1 MVDVQTNYL
10 INTAPEIKD
19 AFIKTLKKIEYFS
32 RLSENLLLQL
42 FKYSRF
48 FVLEDSE
55 TLVQKG
61 SFGQNIYILIQGRLE
76 VFLTNESGLEEQVDV
91 IYSPLRVF
99 GEQCILGE
107 PSNLSIKAKGIVLLI
122 GIDISAL
129 PDLLDGIEN
138 PESRLTDITYQQN
151 KDLFMIF
158 ADVLNNRLNRLI
170 KDQYKLVQ
178 KIVILHQSKEYRY
191 SWKQNILLT
200 TIFNEFAQNHL
211 SPNLEAHSILESI
224 LAPYYS
230 GNDKLGELLKQR
242 PVNTQHIYMELVRL
256 DTLGKLVSLSVLLM
270 EVIQKLC
277 AKASSMEEYTN
288 QLEFQSHNLP
298 GIIPLSEFLDAIY
311 EELTHSK
318 ILVKELKKEQFLEGF
333 LDDTRP
339 DPVSLEAYLHEGG
352 WITGH
357 FNMAHLMYIICQIC
371 INKEFEL
378 NRLIADCI
386 SYLNKISSAPRQNT
400 QSSQLKNH
408 EQNSLIIN
416 EIIDLHRETVDEND
430 ITVKKQPPAVSDA
443 QTDVKNFLA
452 DFGL

>member
-1 MVDVQTNYL
+1 M
-10 INTAPEIKD
+10 
-19 AFIKTLKKIEYFS
+19 
-32 RLSENLLLQL
+32 
-42 FKYSRF
+42 
-48 FVLEDSE
+48 
-55 TLVQKG
+55 
-61 SFGQNIYILIQGRLE
+61 
-76 VFLTNESGLEEQVDV
+76 
-91 IYSPLRVF
+91 
-99 GEQCILGE
+99 
-107 PSNLSIKAKGIVLLI
+107 
-122 GIDISAL
+122 
-129 PDLLDGIEN
+129 
-138 PESRLTDITYQQN
+138 
-151 KDLFMIF
+151 
-158 ADVLNNRLNRLI
+158 
-170 KDQYKLVQ
+170 
-178 KIVILHQSKEYRY
+178 
-191 SWKQNILLT
+191 T

-339 DPVSLEAYLHEGG
+339 DPVSLEAYLHKGG

-357 FNMAHLMYIICQIC
+357 FDMAHLMYIICQIC

-430 ITVKKQPPAVSDA
+430 ITIKKQPPAVSDA